1 VLLVGTSELIPPPE
15 LPSILENDSDGN
27 LKAEVTTQIQ
37 EAVERVSARGYDAV
51 VCWAEREEELAGIIR
66 IRKAQ
71 PELPILLLT
80 SQENPGFGD
89 LAYRMG
95 ATQVTGK
102 DEDLSNVS
110 KVIRLALTTGELA
123 RGMKPQ
129 VKSVRLQTNRVRDL
143 SRETKGLSTAARE
156 QLRSVGHPSHSV
168 LAVEARTASKIL
180 LVDDSEANLVVLES
194 ILGELGETLVR
205 ARTGQE
211 ALAHLLKE
219 EFALVLLD
227 ARMPDMDGFEAARL
241 RQRRRLKDLPIIF
254 ISAFEPSTPEL
265 ERAYELGA
273 VDFVAKPVNPTV
285 LTAKVRVF
293 VELYRSR
300 RDLEERVAA
309 RTVELEREVSERR
322 QTEERL
328 RLLTELSQVL
338 LSATLDSEAILRSL
352 ADFVVPRFADWC
364 AIHLVT
370 PEGSIQDFAL
380 KHSQPEKVKSLEEM
394 IRRYPTRPDLPYGH
408 PQVIRTG
415 KSQLLAEVTDDVLRA
430 AAHTPEHLEY
440 LRSVGFH
447 SALIVPITVRAQVI
461 GALTFVTAESGH
473 VYTPKDR
480 IIAEVIGLR
489 IGLALDN
496 ARHFRESREA
506 TAALRESEARL
517 RLLIEQVPTIQW
529 TTDCNLRVTMSV
541 GSGLASVGKKPGEA
555 VGQSVVEA
563 LGPDHPGVEAHR
575 RALAGMPA
583 SYQRSFAGKHL
594 ECYVEPFKGADGTIA
609 GVVGVAVDRT
619 EKHEIES
626 RIRTLN
632 AELETRVQ
640 ERTAAL
646 EEMVR
651 ELNTFAYTIAHDL
664 RAPLRSIHGL
674 ADIVLAECGTVVPKE
689 QRELLQRIC
698 GSAAR
703 MDRLIQDLLT
713 YSRVSREALSL
724 GPVDLDTLARDLR
737 SQLPELPTRASASLE
752 VAEPLGRV
760 LGNASMVSQV
770 IENLVSNAL
779 KFVAPGVEPK
789 VRISSERRDNSIR
802 LWVEDN
808 GIGIAPEHRDRIFKV
823 FERLNVDD
831 RYPGTGIGLSIVH
844 RAIERMNGRT
854 GFDSVPGRGSR
865 FWFELPADPSVLQPG
880 KTV

>member
-1 VLLVGTSELIPPPE
+1 MMSPCQVLLMGTSDLPPPAK
-15 LPSILENDSDGN
+15 LPSILENDSGGE
-27 LKAEVTTQIQ
+27 LKAEVTTKVH
-37 EAVERVSARGYDAV
+37 EALERVSAKGYDAV

-66 IRKAQ
+66 IRRAHPQ
-71 PELPILLLT
+71 LPILLLT
-80 SQENPGFGD
+80 SQADPGFGD

-95 ATQVTGK
+95 ATKVTGA
-102 DEDLSNVS
+102 DEDLSKVS
-110 KVIRLALTTGELA
+110 NLIRQALTTGELA
-123 RGMKPQ
+123 REMRAQ
-129 VKSVRLQTNRVRDL
+129 VQSGRLQTNRVRTL
-143 SRETKGLSTAARE
+143 SRETRDLSTAALE
-156 QLRSVGHPSHSV
+156 QLRSVRQAAHSV
-168 LAVEARTASKIL
+168 LAAEARTASKIL

-194 ILGELGETLVR
+194 ILGELGEPLVR

-227 ARMPDMDGFEAARL
+227 ARMPDMGGFEAARLL

-254 ISAFEPSTPEL
+254 ISAFEPSTPDL

-285 LTAKVRVF
+285 LKAKVRVF
-293 VELYRSR
+293 VELQRSR
-300 RDLEERVAA
+300 RDLEDRVAA
-309 RTVELEREVSERR
+309 RTAELEREVSERR

-328 RLLTELSQVL
+328 RLLTELSPIL
-338 LSATLDSEAILRSL
+338 LSATLDSESILRLL

-364 AIHLVT
+364 AIHLLT

-380 KHSQPEKVKSLEEM
+380 KHSQAEKVKSLEEM
-394 IRRYPTRPDLPYGH
+394 VRRYPTRPDLPYGH
-408 PQVIRTG
+408 PHVIRTG
-415 KSQLLAEVTDDVLRA
+415 SSQLLAEVSDEVLRA

-447 SALIVPITVRAQVI
+447 SALIVPITVRSRVI

-473 VYTPKDR
+473 VYTPKDLVV
-480 IIAEVIGLR
+480 AEVIGLR
-489 IGLALDN
+489 TGLALDN

-506 TAALRESEARL
+506 MAALQESEARL
-517 RLLIEQVPTIQW
+517 RLLIEQLPTIQW
-529 TTDCNLRVTMSV
+529 TTDSHLRVTMSV

-575 RALAGMPA
+575 RALAGHRA
-583 SYQRSFAGKHL
+583 SYQRSYAGKHL
-594 ECYVEPFKGADGTIA
+594 ECYVEPFRGEDGTVA

-619 EKHEIES
+619 ERHEIES

-632 AELETRVQ
+632 AELETRVR
-640 ERTAAL
+640 ERTASL

-651 ELNTFAYTIAHDL
+651 ELNTFAYTVAHDL
-664 RAPLRSIHGL
+664 RAPLRGIHGL
-674 ADIVLAECGTVVPKE
+674 ADLVMAECGAAVPE
-689 QRELLQRIC
+689 EHREILQRIC
-698 GSAAR
+698 ASAAR
-703 MDRLIQDLLT
+703 MDQLIQDLLT
-713 YSRVSREALSL
+713 YSRVSREAMSL
-724 GPVDLDTLARDLR
+724 GPVDLDALARDVR
-737 SQLPELPTRASASLE
+737 SRHSDLLTRASATLE
-752 VAEPLGRV
+752 IAEPLGRV
-760 LGNASMVSQV
+760 VGNESSVGQV

-779 KFVAPGVEPK
+779 KFVAPGVQPK
-789 VRISSERRDNSIR
+789 VRISSERRGNLIR

-808 GIGIAPEHRDRIFKV
+808 GIGIALEHRERIFKV
-823 FERLNVDD
+823 FERLNVDP

-865 FWFELPADPSVLQPG
+865 FWFELPA
-880 KTV
+880 